1 VKVVGILLGLAG
13 LVLLAL
19 FVLPLL
25 NPEPGAKAPV
35 PQTYSSTRSI
45 AVSKPA
51 EGLAA
56 PEAPKAAAPASPAA
70 DKGEPAGPLCDR
82 LFTEA
87 DAKSLSLPSGAALKA
102 GPHPANAWTWVN
114 LWAAWC
120 KPCKEEMPAISAW
133 ADRVRGD
140 GGALRVLFLSLDD
153 DERQLRR
160 YMDADGRA
168 IAGDFLWVSDEG
180 TRARFFGALGVTNP
194 PTLPLQAVMD
204 PQGRLRCVRVGSVA
218 AADLDLAT
226 RTFGWR

>member
-1 VKVVGILLGLAG
+1 VKIVGILLALAG
-13 LVLLAL
+13 LALLGL

-25 NPEPGAKAPV
+25 NPEPGAQAPV
-35 PQTYSSTRSI
+35 PQTYSNTRSI

-56 PEAPKAAAPASPAA
+56 PEAPKAAQPEAPVPADDA
-70 DKGEPAGPLCDR
+70 PAGPLCDR
-82 LFTEA
+82 MFAAA
-87 DAKSLSLPSGAALKA
+87 DAKALAIPQGTPLKA
-102 GPHPANAWTWVN
+102 GARPANAWTWVN

-180 TRARFFGALGVTNP
+180 ARARFFAALGVPNP
-194 PTLPLQAVMD
+194 PTLPLQAVLD

-218 AADLDLAT
+218 TADLDLAT